1 MHPGG
6 VVMDTEAVTIESTN
20 KVFGGRSAA
29 SKAVDAFVA
38 CHSIVAFSFACFAVF
53 YPAVFNSFSLE
64 ENPFAE
70 GTYAA
75 DAVRWSSPFV
85 FGFSFFAFSSLFA
98 DGKSRRNVAN
108 VFVCAFT
115 MAAAIGFW
123 TQFNGR
129 WNSFHG
135 LNIFLFAALA
145 IVYAFFLIFFP
156 QAFDR
161 KTKKLP

>member
-1 MHPGG
+1 MIFFIKWLK
-6 VVMDTEAVTIESTN
+6 DST
-20 KVFGGRSAA
+20 RQR
-29 SKAVDAFVA
+29 SKASI
-38 CHSIVAFSFACFAVF
+38 HS
-53 YPAVFNSFSLE
+53 L
-64 ENPFAE
+64 
-70 GTYAA
+70 
-75 DAVRWSSPFV
+75 R
-85 FGFSFFAFSSLFA
+85 SLFA

-161 KTKKLP
+161 KTKKLPWKEKKRRRKKKDEEIIHYTKVPKLVPSTRYITRYNTMEQGYGTTYNSSWGGRIYWYK